1 MSRKSA
7 ALSLDD
13 AAAMLIALDAGDR
26 AGMKRALGA
35 LTAATADDPL
45 AAAALAAAARTLRE
59 ALEAPDAEACR
70 AIERAGATLEAAM
83 IARDAEDGRAGTPAP
98 DAAADLEPESGSP
111 RADSDTLPEDADL
124 SLLHDFIAES
134 REYIE
139 QTEGALLQ
147 LENDPDDKESI
158 NTIFRAFHT
167 IKGTS
172 AFLGLD
178 RITAFAH
185 QAESLLS
192 GIRDRGITFT
202 REYADLAL
210 RATDMLGVLLEV
222 VEQAAPGGRLAAP
235 SGYEPVLEEIAAA
248 VSAGESGELPPA
260 PAAAARADAS
270 SQVTEPSPGRARD
283 GGPAG
288 EKTRSATRDSR
299 GGVTDASVRVRTD
312 RLDRLIDMMGELVIA
327 QAMIAQD
334 AAVTGSGG
342 QDIARKVA
350 HAGKIVRE
358 LQELSMSMRMVPLKA
373 TFQKMARL
381 TRDAAHRSGKQVELV
396 IEGEDTEIDR
406 NMVDVI
412 GDPLVHMVRN
422 AVDHGI
428 EPPHVRT
435 EHGKPATGRLRL
447 AAYHAGGSVVVEVSD
462 DGKGLDRERILSKAL
477 ASGLIESDKGMSD
490 SDIFNLIFAP
500 GFSTNDTVTDL
511 SGRGVGMD
519 VVRRNIESI
528 QGRIDIASEADHGS
542 RFTIRLPLTLAVTD
556 GMSVRVGAERYIIPT
571 INIQLSF
578 RPEPESLSTI
588 AGRGEMVLLRGELM
602 PLVRIHRLFGIQGAV
617 QSPAEALLVVVTAA
631 DRRCALL
638 VDELL
643 GQQQVVAKPLGD
655 GVGRIPGI
663 AGGAILGDGRVGLIL
678 DVPEMM
684 TLTQQRE
691 PGERRRHARPKRALA
706 AVTTGR

>member
-1 MSRKSA
+1 MSARPA

-13 AAAMLIALDAGDR
+13 AAALLICLDAGDKDGIQR
-26 AGMKRALGA
+26 AQM
-35 LTAATADDPL
+35 
-45 AAAALAAAARTLRE
+45 ALAAATSDDPATAAAFSAAASLLFDALKASSE
-59 ALEAPDAEACR
+59 ADASSV
-70 AIERAGATLEAAM
+70 IERAASKLEAAM
-83 IARDAEDGRAGTPAP
+83 MARDGEELPASAP
-98 DAAADLEPESGSP
+98 A
-111 RADSDTLPEDADL
+111 TLPEDADL
-124 SLLHDFIAES
+124 ALLGDFITES

-139 QTEGALLQ
+139 NTESALLQ
-147 LENDPDDKESI
+147 LENDPDDAEAI

-178 RITAFAH
+178 QITTFAH

-192 GIRDRGITFT
+192 GVRDRGVAFT
-202 REYADLAL
+202 RAYADLAL
-210 RATDMLGVLLEV
+210 RATDMLGLLLQAVERASPGDPLAPPKGYDAVLG
-222 VEQAAPGGRLAAP
+222 A
-235 SGYEPVLEEIAAA
+235 IAAA
-248 VSAGESGELPPA
+248 VSAAESGETPAPPA
-260 PAAAARADAS
+260 PAIGPDAS
-270 SQVTEPSPGRARD
+270 TGDDRPPASKRDAR
-283 GGPAG
+283 
-288 EKTRSATRDSR
+288 R
-299 GGVTDASVRVRTD
+299 GIADASVRVRTD

-334 AAVTGSGG
+334 SAVKRGGG

-381 TRDAAHRSGKQVELV
+381 TRDAAHRSGKEVELV

-428 EPPHVRT
+428 EPPHIRSDR
-435 EHGKPATGRLRL
+435 GKPATGRLRL

-462 DGKGLDRERILSKAL
+462 DGKGLDRERIISKAI
-477 ASGLIESDKGMSD
+477 ANGLIESDKGMSD
-490 SDIFNLIFAP
+490 SDVYNLIFAP

-528 QGRIDIASEADHGS
+528 QGRIDIASEAGQGS
-542 RFTIRLPLTLAVTD
+542 RFTMRLPLTLAVTD
-556 GMSVRVGAERYIIPT
+556 GMSVRVGTERYIIPT
-571 INIQLSF
+571 IHIQLSF
-578 RPEPESLSTI
+578 RPLPDALSTI
-588 AGRGEMVLLRGELM
+588 AGRGEMVLLRDDLM
-602 PLVRIHRLFGIQGAV
+602 PLVRIHRLFGIEGAIE
-617 QSPAEALLVVVTAA
+617 SPSEALLVVVTAA
-631 DRRCALL
+631 ERRCALL

-655 GVGRIPGI
+655 GIGRIPGI
-663 AGGAILGDGRVGLIL
+663 AGAAILGDGRVGLIL
-678 DVPEMM
+678 DVQEMI

-691 PGERRRHARPKRALA
+691 PGERRRRARPKRPP
-706 AVTTGR
+706 AVHADR